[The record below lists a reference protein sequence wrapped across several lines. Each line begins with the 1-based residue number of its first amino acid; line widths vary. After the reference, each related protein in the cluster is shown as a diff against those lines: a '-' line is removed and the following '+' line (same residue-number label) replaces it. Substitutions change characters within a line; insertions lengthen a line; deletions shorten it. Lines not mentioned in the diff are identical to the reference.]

1 VYSTKLSAKHLHKSI
16 HFTRT
21 GNVLKINRTMTALSA
36 EKKKSFAEMAAVGT
50 SITIS
55 SMPIPVPQVHVEQS
69 KPILDINN
77 GKLSFSLSDGIS
89 NSGESI
95 SSNATA
101 STDGNSTS
109 SASTY
114 TSTPS
119 RKGFKAASVPA
130 SLSQTAAVSTA
141 APEKNPWKMNL
152 VKKEPAASERPKNA
166 PTPAESKDMNPIIA
180 VVSSDTRVN
189 AGTSN
194 NKKPTRSGQHK
205 NKAIKNKK
213 QTKRKNKSQKKNQA
227 NAKGGSNY
235 IPTPQELADFKKSAV
250 EQVEYFFSTDE
261 LVRNLYLRKQMDVE
275 GYLPAAIV
283 FNFPPVL
290 MYGIPYQE
298 LLNALK
304 DSKYVDVDFEN
315 ECLRVKGGE
324 EEYKKWLFPN
334 GDGTFGCAKWI
345 KEPMEYT
352 PVSEAKV
359 DPDVGNE
366 EEKED
371 DANAATDAST
381 RVTLRRRKEVNDE
394 RKNTIA
400 E

>member
-1 VYSTKLSAKHLHKSI
+1 
-16 HFTRT
+16 
-21 GNVLKINRTMTALSA
+21 MTALSA

-55 SMPIPVPQVHVEQS
+55 SMPIAVPQVEQS
-69 KPILDINN
+69 KPILDN

-89 NSGESI
+89 NSGE

-114 TSTPS
+114 TPS
-119 RKGFKAASVPA
+119 RQGFKAASVPA
-130 SLSQTAAVSTA
+130 SVSQTAAVSTA
-141 APEKNPWKMNL
+141 APAKNPWKMNL

-166 PTPAESKDMNPIIA
+166 PTPAESKYMNPIIA
-180 VVSSDTRVN
+180 VVSSDTSVN

-194 NKKPTRSGQHK
+194 NKKPTRSGQNNK

-275 GYLPAAIV
+275 GYSPAAIV
-283 FNFPPVL
+283 FNFPSVL

-298 LLNALK
+298 LLDALK

-315 ECLRVKGGE
+315 DCLRVKGGE